1 MENGASRGV
10 ALDPRNRDLYPARL
24 DECRKALFGVAPQ
37 LPNQGALA
45 L

>member
-10 ALDPRNRDLYPARL
+10 ALDSRNADLYPARL
-24 DECRKALFGVAPQ
+24 DECRKALFGVKPEMAGQ
-37 LPNQGALA
+37 EALA